1 VTSTPPGTDGTV
13 GVAFPEVDGTRST
26 SATGRAVLAAAAG
39 MVDPSLATRIRDE
52 DRWRQRYA
60 THLRD
65 LVVAELRPADPTA
78 TPAAGADADALP
90 RAGLDAAYAHFEYV
104 GPDGARR
111 LDAVTREHAGD
122 LGTVAVTGTAPPAEL
137 RVPYRGALLAGDGL
151 RRQVDDWVARSVV
164 EPSLATAVHTLLDH
178 PEWLELSDRTFV
190 LLGAGA
196 EMGPF
201 GPLCAWGATVAAI
214 DLPRPAMWQRL
225 LATARSGAGTV
236 LVPVRERPGD
246 PTDDAA
252 LARAAGVDLLVD
264 LPEAAG
270 WVAALT
276 GPLTIGGYAYADGA
290 AHVRVNLAIDALVR
304 HVLAERGE
312 DVSLAA
318 LLTPTDV
325 YAVTE
330 EIVIAS
336 REQLAR
342 SGVLRRLAR
351 TATRSRAF
359 APNYPDLVATAVGGR
374 YGIADALVLQQ
385 GPNYALAKRLQRWRL
400 RVARADGLRVS
411 ANVAPATQTRSV
423 TSNRVLA
430 AAYAGAPRFGVEV
443 FEPDTANTLMAALLV
458 RDLRDPGASG
468 APTSQLRH
476 PSELFVESAVH
487 SGLWRNAFQPRSVL
501 PLAAVLGLAR
511 VRR

>member
-1 VTSTPPGTDGTV
+1 VTSAPAGPDATR
-13 GVAFPEVDGTRST
+13 GVAFPEVDGSRST

-39 MVDPSLATRIRDE
+39 VVDPALATRIRDE
-52 DRWRQRYA
+52 PRWRQRYA

-65 LVVAELRPADPTA
+65 LVVAELRPTS
-78 TPAAGADADALP
+78 PAAGADADALP
-90 RAGLDAAYAHFEYV
+90 RAGLDAAYARFEYL
-104 GPDGARR
+104 GPEGTRR
-111 LDAVTREHAGD
+111 LDAVTRGPAGD
-122 LGTVAVTGTAPPAEL
+122 LDTVAVSGQARPTDL
-137 RVPYRGALLAGDGL
+137 QVPYRGTLLAGDAL
-151 RRQVDDWVARSVV
+151 RRQVDDWVVRGVV

-178 PEWLELSDRTFV
+178 PDWLDLSERTFV

-201 GPLCAWGATVAAI
+201 GPLCGWGATIAAI
-214 DLPRPAMWQRL
+214 DLPRAAVWERL

-236 LVPVRERPGD
+236 LVPVRGRPAD
-246 PTDDAA
+246 HADEAA
-252 LARAAGVDLLVD
+252 LARVAGVDLLVD

-270 WVAALT
+270 WVADLT
-276 GPLTIGGYAYADGA
+276 GPLTVGGYAYADGA
-290 AHVRVNLAIDALVR
+290 AHVRVNLAIDALTR
-304 HVLAERGE
+304 HVLAARGQ

-330 EIVIAS
+330 EVVTAS

-342 SGVLRRLAR
+342 TGRLRRAAR
-351 TATRSRAF
+351 TVTGGRAF
-359 APNYPDLVATAVGGR
+359 APNYPDLVTTGAGTS

-411 ANVAPATQTRSV
+411 ANVAPATRTRSV

-430 AAYAGAPRFGVEV
+430 AAYAGAHRFGVEV
-443 FEPDTANTLMAALLV
+443 FEPDTANALMAALLV
-458 RDLRDPGASG
+458 RDLRDPAAGG
-468 APTSQLRH
+468 APTSALGH
-476 PSELFVESAVH
+476 PAELFVESAAH
-487 SGLWRNAFQPRSVL
+487 GGLWRNAFQPRSVL
-501 PLAAVLGLAR
+501 PLAAVLGMPRALR
-511 VRR
+511 

>member
-1 VTSTPPGTDGTV
+1 MGGD
-13 GVAFPEVDGTRST
+13 
-26 SATGRAVLAAAAG
+26 
-39 MVDPSLATRIRDE
+39 
-52 DRWRQRYA
+52 
-60 THLRD
+60 
-65 LVVAELRPADPTA
+65 
-78 TPAAGADADALP
+78 
-90 RAGLDAAYAHFEYV
+90 AYAE
-104 GPDGARR
+104 G
-111 LDAVTREHAGD
+111 
-122 LGTVAVTGTAPPAEL
+122 
-137 RVPYRGALLAGDGL
+137 VP
-151 RRQVDDWVARSVV
+151 
-164 EPSLATAVHTLLDH
+164 
-178 PEWLELSDRTFV
+178 
-190 LLGAGA
+190 
-196 EMGPF
+196 
-201 GPLCAWGATVAAI
+201 
-214 DLPRPAMWQRL
+214 
-225 LATARSGAGTV
+225 
-236 LVPVRERPGD
+236 
-246 PTDDAA
+246 
-252 LARAAGVDLLVD
+252 
-264 LPEAAG
+264 
-270 WVAALT
+270 
-276 GPLTIGGYAYADGA
+276 
-290 AHVRVNLAIDALVR
+290 HVRVNLAIDALVR